1 MELNMHIP
9 NVSGQTTSAT
19 SQVEKLNT
27 SEKTLKAQLNKIED
41 TLANIKKPAPM
52 APISA
57 YGISHYSP
65 EKLNRAK
72 VELYIQDESANPT
85 GTHKYRLGMSA
96 LKFYKEIILERLKEK
111 NYNPLPHLSMYSS
124 GNGAYSVQMALKE
137 CGLPHLKVVLAF
149 SAPDGV
155 EEKCKE
161 VGCEV
166 FLHPMGVP
174 WIDVPKFTDNT
185 EGKDFDECKK
195 KHTAYEDLIS
205 QILQGPGKSSPDI
218 ICMPYGSGQMFSETL
233 NYLEK
238 YEPKPPILLLGVR
251 SDAGNMRADKTYGNS
266 DEDLK
271 VDREKIKELKG
282 KNILREG
289 SEIHAVSE
297 KNTKYGE
304 YALALHGI
312 DAEPSAALPMALMYD
327 DKIPENLFTDI
338 AGDIGRAPVMVMV
351 NTGLGESGWN
361 SLKNWNQDAIAKK
374 REHDMKQ
381 DFRTSKL

>member
-1 MELNMHIP
+1 MHIP

-96 LKFYKEIILERLKEK
+96 LKFYKEIISERLKEK
-111 NYNPLPHLSMYSS
+111 NYDPLPHLTMYSS
-124 GNGAYSVQMALKE
+124 GNGAYSVQKALKDCE
-137 CGLPHLKVVLAF
+137 LPNLKVALAP
-149 SAPDGV
+149 SAPFGV
-155 EEKCKE
+155 KEKCEE
-161 VGCEV
+161 VGCEI
-166 FLHPMGVP
+166 HPH
-174 WIDVPKFTDNT
+174 KFEDGFITELLEFTNNL
-185 EGKDFDECKK
+185 EGKSFDDIKK
-195 KHTAYEDLIS
+195 KHTAYEDLII
-205 QILQGPGKSSPDI
+205 QILQGPGRSSPDI

-238 YEPKPPILLLGVR
+238 YPPHQPILLLGVR
-251 SDAGNMRADKTYGNS
+251 SDAGNMRGDKTWGDS

-271 VDREKIKELKG
+271 EYRGKIKELKDKG
-282 KNILREG
+282 ILREG

-297 KNTKYGE
+297 KNTISGGF
-304 YALALHGI
+304 ALSIHGI
-312 DAEPSAALPMALMYD
+312 EAEPSAALPMALMHD
-327 DKIPENLFTDI
+327 DRIPESLFTDI
-338 AGDIGRAPVMVMV
+338 AKDLKRAPVMVMV
-351 NTGLGESGWN
+351 NTGFGESG
-361 SLKNWNQDAIAKK
+361 SEGIKKNWNQDAIEAKK
-374 REHDMKQ
+374 EFDKKM